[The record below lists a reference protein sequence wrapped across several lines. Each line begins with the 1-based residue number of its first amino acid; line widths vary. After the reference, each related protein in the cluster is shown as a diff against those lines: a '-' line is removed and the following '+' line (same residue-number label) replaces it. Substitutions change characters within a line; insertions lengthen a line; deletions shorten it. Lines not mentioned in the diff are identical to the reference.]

1 MINNS
6 SNGQGP
12 SISTEESDPS
22 AIQIPKCSLY
32 VIQGSE
38 QIGLVTCDPVQLQ
51 VQKGYAWNSPPPPQ
65 KKTSII
71 AFPFYHQDI
80 NSQLHETPTQ
90 SLHFWRGNIK
100 KITYDM
106 FLKNEGEKNPG

>member
-1 MINNS
+1 MIYNS

-51 VQKGYAWNSPPPPQ
+51 VQKGYAWNSPPPQQ
-65 KKTSII
+65 KKTNII

-80 NSQLHETPTQ
+80 NSQLHETPT
-90 SLHFWRGNIK
+90 
-100 KITYDM
+100 
-106 FLKNEGEKNPG
+106 